1 MYIDWKIRF
10 YNTCCLL
17 MLLFLPFSNS
27 FVCSTADSMPLLHR
41 ANHSA
46 LCTRHRSLPIFRI
59 TLFTF
64 GCVLIGEPTKS
75 YSICYFL
82 TMLFI
87 DFLDLFSFHSRLWI
101 SITATTT
108 YQHTPQVTAYFSF
121 YTLACAYTLM
131 SHLLL
136 SIYFLYA
143 VMYIYYTLYSF
154 SLNATSNFLQILEK
168 TTLEAWKITKE
179 EHLGASAVS
188 FMVLFTQ
195 VWFPMSR
202 LLLWPCPLL
211 VHAPCFIFLF
221 TYASILVAISL

>member
-27 FVCSTADSMPLLHR
+27 FACSTADSMPLLHR

-108 YQHTPQVTAYFSF
+108 YQHTPQVTAYIWTQDVYIRCFRSIRWHVHTLWCLISFYLFIF
-121 YTLACAYTLM
+121 YTLWCIYTTGYIV
-131 SHLLL
+131 SHWMLLL
-136 SIYFLYA
+136 I
-143 VMYIYYTLYSF
+143 F
-154 SLNATSNFLQILEK
+154 SKYLR
-168 TTLEAWKITKE
+168 
-179 EHLGASAVS
+179 
-188 FMVLFTQ
+188 
-195 VWFPMSR
+195 R
-202 LLLWPCPLL
+202 LP
-211 VHAPCFIFLF
+211 
-221 TYASILVAISL
+221 

>member
-87 DFLDLFSFHSRLWI
+87 DFLDLFFFIADFGFPL
-101 SITATTT
+101 
-108 YQHTPQVTAYFSF
+108 QQPQ
-121 YTLACAYTLM
+121 LASTRR
-131 SHLLL
+131 
-136 SIYFLYA
+136 
-143 VMYIYYTLYSF
+143 
-154 SLNATSNFLQILEK
+154 
-168 TTLEAWKITKE
+168 
-179 EHLGASAVS
+179 
-188 FMVLFTQ
+188 
-195 VWFPMSR
+195 R
-202 LLLWPCPLL
+202 LLPIFRSIRRH
-211 VHAPCFIFLF
+211 VHTL
-221 TYASILVAISL
+221 